1 MNLRDRIANVYLYK
15 EPRCRAIDYEA
26 VAGDVRD
33 RLPRAS
39 VRLRGSLLESWL
51 EGSADEE
58 AEALARRL
66 AAAKVRSFD
75 GPAPAGQRVLKGE
88 VGYELRRLRNRGSDV
103 YGILYDAWLFS
114 EAVRGLIPAAEARL
128 ENVHVIFTNQ
138 LIGTWDLAD
147 RRYHA
152 RTVVCGA
159 PSLLSTSG
167 MVEAP
172 ARAPGY
178 YLARRSSEALGL
190 QEEEK
195 MELARSYAGDC
206 LSLDDPRLSDAAQ
219 GLVMQA
225 VAYRL
230 TGEPFCED
238 RDCRLFNA
246 HWQSDLIRTQTGG
259 AYCPRHAEM
268 FASLQA

>member
-1 MNLRDRIANVYLYK
+1 MSSADHIANVHIYR
-15 EPRCRAIDYEA
+15 EPRCRAIDFEA
-26 VAGDVRD
+26 VAAGIGEW
-33 RLPRAS
+33 LPRTA
-39 VRLRGSLLESWL
+39 VTLRAPLLEGWL
-51 EGSADEE
+51 ENASAED
-58 AEALARRL
+58 AEALAMRL
-66 AAAKVRSFD
+66 AEAKVRSFD
-75 GPAPAGQRVLKGE
+75 RPARTGQRVLPGE
-88 VGYELRRLRNRGSDV
+88 VGYELRRLQNRDGEV
-103 YGILYDAWLFS
+103 YGILYDAWLFTD
-114 EAVRGLIPAAEARL
+114 AVRMLLPAAEARL

-159 PSLLSTSG
+159 PSILSTSG

-206 LSLDDPRLSDAAQ
+206 LRLDDPRLTDAAQ

-225 VAYRL
+225 VTYRL
-230 TGEPFCED
+230 TGEPFCDD

-259 AYCPRHAEM
+259 GYCTRHAEM
-268 FASLQA
+268 FARLQA